1 MSYGLNSLMFTIIP
15 IIITIGFI
23 LIFGMIIFTFINSAR
38 QKHQDDISP
47 VLTVP
52 ASMVTKR
59 SDVRQSATHTSTN
72 HLNHIHT
79 YRRYYATFQVESGDR
94 MELELKENVYGLLAE
109 GDYGKLTFQG
119 KRFINFE
126 RDLKG

>member
-59 SDVRQSATHTSTN
+59 SDVRQSAN

>member
-1 MSYGLNSLMFTIIP
+1 MFYGLNNLMFTIVP

-23 LIFGMIIFTFINSAR
+23 LIFGMILFTFINAAK

-59 SDVRQSATHTSTN
+59 SDVRRSATHTSAGS
-72 HLNHIHT
+72 LNHIHM
-79 YRRYYATFQVESGDR
+79 YQRYYATFQVESGDR
-94 MELELKENVYGLLAE
+94 MELEVKENVYGLLAE

-119 KRFINFE
+119 KRFIHFE
-126 RDLKG
+126 RDANG